1 MMLLHILFQ
10 TGALQL
16 KFWHSSSWA
25 CCFALDALPQCSI
38 IHYCRSHLYW
48 NADNDRTIY
57 FLFSLIPLTLR
68 PSSLFA
74 LISLPSFLSL
84 SPVPYFSSW
93 FLSQH
98 LFGLPSF
105 YPSLIPLNSYLF
117 LHSSSL
123 LTKEIFFPSSHFPYP
138 STMNSLHSSFSHDL
152 SPPSIFHHF
161 SVLIHFPSSLSLFA
175 LHLFLSLHL
184 YTLISLFL
192 SLSPYPFLLSFPSSL
207 THLRSSF

>member
-1 MMLLHILFQ
+1 VDQRLKYKMMLFHILFH

-68 PSSLFA
+68 PSSLDP
-74 LISLPSFLSL
+74 LSSLPSSLFFHFFPSLQYLILVPDFSL
-84 SPVPYFSSW
+84 SMLY
-93 FLSQH
+93 
-98 LFGLPSF
+98 GLPSF
-105 YPSLIPLNSYLF
+105 HPSLIPLNSYIF

-123 LTKEIFFPSSHFPYP
+123 LTKEMFFPSSHFP
-138 STMNSLHSSFSHDL
+138 
-152 SPPSIFHHF
+152 
-161 SVLIHFPSSLSLFA
+161 
-175 LHLFLSLHL
+175 
-184 YTLISLFL
+184 
-192 SLSPYPFLLSFPSSL
+192 
-207 THLRSSF
+207 